1 MLVSGQVSAFG
12 QPYGPYLQTD
22 AEPDTQVDDQPRS
35 PFLVSICQKEGY
47 IVKVKLNPLVFLS
60 IIIPVYTFCLVLKF
74 KYSHQLY
81 NEQLLLFLYCYRYP
95 YL

>member
-22 AEPDTQVDDQPRS
+22 AEPDTQVDDQPCS

-60 IIIPVYTFCLVLKF
+60 IKVIEIQVTFFLF
-74 KYSHQLY
+74 Y
-81 NEQLLLFLYCYRYP
+81 LFLI
-95 YL
+95 LIVLL